1 MFSKQ
6 TRLVADGGESKASAM
21 GKGRSTP
28 STELQDIWN
37 TISQKTRQTTAVFC
51 LGFISYI
58 PLAVLEQ
65 QAQNGIQ
72 VQPHHVMVSMVKA
85 WGTCGLQSGATVK
98 KTPDAYTKSLQVRL
112 KKYLMLI

>member
-6 TRLVADGGESKASAM
+6 TRLVADGGESKASAT
-21 GKGRSTP
+21 GKGCSTP
-28 STELQDIWN
+28 STALQDIWN
-37 TISQKTRQTTAVFC
+37 TVPQKTRQTTAVFC

-65 QAQNGIQ
+65 QAQTGTQ

-85 WGTCGLQSGATVK
+85 WGTCGLKSGATVK
-98 KTPDAYTKSLQVRL
+98 NT
-112 KKYLMLI
+112 